1 MARLLERKSVPN
13 DLNITRRHRVA
24 ALFTGL
30 ACVSLAASIRSI
42 DWLIISA
49 VLMALA
55 LSMDLGLFR
64 FIYRKRGVRLLL
76 VAIQMTLLQNVCKLV
91 AAVGGGALYAYRLL
105 PSEKMRWGDPRSC
118 ILEQRRLPEE

>member
-1 MARLLERKSVPN
+1 
-13 DLNITRRHRVA
+13 
-24 ALFTGL
+24 
-30 ACVSLAASIRSI
+30 
-42 DWLIISA
+42 
-49 VLMALA
+49 MALA